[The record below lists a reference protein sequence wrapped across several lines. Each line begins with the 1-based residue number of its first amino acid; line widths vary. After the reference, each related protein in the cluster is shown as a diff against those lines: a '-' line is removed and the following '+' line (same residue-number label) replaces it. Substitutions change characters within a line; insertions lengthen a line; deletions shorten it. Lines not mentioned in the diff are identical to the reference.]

1 MFRLSSTFPTLLSCT
16 TTHNIPSIKKD
27 CFDPGDIKLRFP
39 FATLYGIYSSFIY
52 FDLNQHSQ
60 LFKQALLSCIAAHCV
75 PSTEKGLFWSW
86 WYKVAVPNAKTLVS
100 KSLIKT
106 CDNNLALHSRLKLN
120 LRKTRGTLWKYRGDE
135 TITFVNQKSKK
146 PKSKSYKDTFV
157 LNWFIFCDPFTQ
169 IWVLKVRWE
178 TKKVGWNLPLTQFQ
192 PAVIVERRIC
202 QNAADIRVFNKSASI
217 SYKIIPGKWSQSQSW
232 KWRQFILDCET
243 SKPRKCLLCYPWS
256 GIRSSF
262 KVENWWRGQIEYAW
276 GM

>member
-1 MFRLSSTFPTLLSCT
+1 MYWEPKQGFIVLLII
-16 TTHNIPSIKKD
+16 NMLQ
-27 CFDPGDIKLRFP
+27 FG
-39 FATLYGIYSSFIY
+39 FAALYGIYSSFIY

-169 IWVLKVRWE
+169 IWVLKVRLRRNYWLE
-178 TKKVGWNLPLTQFQ
+178 FVIDPIPTCCDCWKKNL
-192 PAVIVERRIC
+192 
-202 QNAADIRVFNKSASI
+202 
-217 SYKIIPGKWSQSQSW
+217 
-232 KWRQFILDCET
+232 
-243 SKPRKCLLCYPWS
+243 SKCCWHQGIQQKC
-256 GIRSSF
+256 
-262 KVENWWRGQIEYAW
+262 
-276 GM
+276 